1 VKCPNHLLR
10 NAAGYC
16 CVCGSFYC
24 EDCLTRHEGN
34 LYCPRH
40 YKPIAAKIEEE
51 RKRVEVRKRHSR
63 HSLVVYFKDGRR
75 EQGVCHALNVRE
87 SGFHLSCED
96 DNGAANGRSVRIRFQ
111 DIKCVAN
118 VKSYTG
124 KFDKTQSYQEYTP
137 GGSDLVVEFEDGE
150 VIEGTTVHAYDPD
163 AQRFYFIPKD
173 RSSNYINVLIERA
186 ALAGLYT
193 PEEWEARKAAADEKR
208 RQQRAEG
215 VPSGATPASQEET
228 MGDFYF
234 EQHNYTGALEQYQ
247 IAARRSPES
256 YRLKKKLLASTLNIG
271 IGHIKRRDYPT
282 ALKWME
288 KGLEIDPENDAAKR
302 KAKQLRKI
310 IEKTQRRMQ
319 AYREGTLFNRAKA
332 APADDA
338 DELLDD

>member
-1 VKCPNHLLR
+1 MKCPNHLLR

-24 EDCLTRHEGN
+24 EDCLTRHDGN

-40 YKPIAAKIEEE
+40 YKPIAAKHEEE

-75 EQGVCHALNVRE
+75 EQGVCHAMNIRE

-96 DNGAANGRSVRIRFQ
+96 DSGAATGKSVRVRFQ
-111 DIKCVAN
+111 DIKSVAN

-124 KFDKTQSYQEYTP
+124 KIDKSQPYQEYTP
-137 GGSDLVVEFEDGE
+137 GGAELVVEFDDGE
-150 VIEGTTVHAYDPD
+150 VIEGATVHAYDPD
-163 AQRFYFIPKD
+163 APRFYFIPKD
-173 RSSNYINVLIERA
+173 RNSNYINLLVERA
-186 ALAGLYT
+186 AVKGIHA
-193 PEEWEARKAAADEKR
+193 PEEWAEQKAAQEEKR
-208 RQQRAEG
+208 RQQKAEG
-215 VPSGATPASQEET
+215 QITGSTPTSQEET

-234 EQHNYTGALEQYQ
+234 EQHNYTGALEQYR
-247 IAARRSPES
+247 IASRRSPDS
-256 YRLKKKLLASTLNIG
+256 MRLKKKLLASTLNIG

-282 ALKWME
+282 ALQWME
-288 KGLEIDPENDAAKR
+288 KGLEIDPDNDAALR

-310 IEKTQRRMQ
+310 IEKTTRRMQ
-319 AYREGTLFNRAKA
+319 AYREGTLFNKPQA
-332 APADDA
+332 AEA